1 MPDFSIIVPVLDE
14 APQLEAALNAL
25 APITRDAE
33 ILVVDGGSRDGSAE
47 LARTLCRR
55 GQDCRVLTAPRGRAS
70 QMNAGARVARGEVLI
85 FLHGDCRLPTDAL
98 DAIRLARHRTGWGYF
113 GVRLVGRAALLRQI
127 GRAALLRVVGAL
139 MNLRSRLSRIATGDQ
154 AIWVERALFEH
165 VGGYP
170 DIALMEDLALSR
182 ALARVTRPAM
192 LAGPVRVSARR
203 WERDGVWRTILLM
216 WRLRLAWALGAHP
229 DDLAA
234 RYYPDRAARPVA
246 QRPAQQR

>member
-1 MPDFSIIVPVLDE
+1 MPTFSIILPVLDE

-25 APITRDAE
+25 APLARDSE

-85 FLHGDCRLPTDAL
+85 FLHGDCRLPADAL

-113 GVRLVGRAALLRQI
+113 GVRLVGRAAM
-127 GRAALLRVVGAL
+127 LRVVGTL
-139 MNLRSRLSRIATGDQ
+139 MNLRGRVSRIATGDQ

-182 ALARVTRPAM
+182 ALAHVTRPAM

-203 WERDGVWRTILLM
+203 WERDGVWHTIVLM
-216 WRLRLAWALGAHP
+216 WRLRLAWAFGAHP

-234 RYYPDRAARPVA
+234 RYYPDSAAPPVPHH
-246 QRPAQQR
+246 PAQQP